1 MVNYRRIRVPGGTYC
16 FTVTLRDRRS
26 DLLIESADLLQEVFR
41 SVRQQ
46 HPFVI
51 DAMVVL
57 PDHLHTL
64 WTMPEGDSDYSGRWR
79 AIKARFSRALAN
91 NGVSLVRNSR
101 GEYDVWQRRFWE
113 HLIRDDDDFA
123 RRADYIH
130 HNPVKHGLVEEPFDW
145 RWSSIHAYARKG
157 IIAADWRGREQGGSF
172 GD

>member
-1 MVNYRRIRVPGGTYC
+1 MVNYRRIRVPGGTYF

-26 DLLIESADLLQEVFR
+26 DLLIESADLLRKVFR

-46 HPFVI
+46 RPFAI

-79 AIKARFSRALAN
+79 AFKARFSRALAN

-101 GEYDVWQRRFWE
+101 GE
-113 HLIRDDDDFA
+113 
-123 RRADYIH
+123 
-130 HNPVKHGLVEEPFDW
+130 
-145 RWSSIHAYARKG
+145 
-157 IIAADWRGREQGGSF
+157 
-172 GD
+172 